1 VACRNR
7 LNNFLGHFGLDIKFE
22 TCGETGSKRA
32 LVRPRA
38 CAAMPSPKM
47 SGVPRG
53 PPPAADKPRD
63 AIYVAPP
70 PKPITEYLKSDLRPD
85 NWDSEILHGFCMGHM
100 GKQGYEDWK
109 ELKRLQQVD
118 RGENKTWSYKRSDTD
133 GFKGN
138 DSNYTAQ
145 QDTPYGAGGTVA
157 MAVMNGIG
165 TDPTRAGAAKS
176 LQRGRD
182 LTQVSKSELMAH
194 QEEEKQKHLSRYTN
208 SHWIQSAE
216 LASRSDEKSSKVD
229 VYQWPA
235 RDKRYT
241 PPTKF
246 VAQVEQFTRSRAPKD
261 VDNHLYTGA
270 VHKEA
275 ESEQEII
282 ARKFANNEITLDG
295 SMGHS
300 ATQALK
306 DEMDNLRR
314 SRSATWKDKAV
325 ASQSNSEVP
334 L

>member
-1 VACRNR
+1 
-7 LNNFLGHFGLDIKFE
+7 
-22 TCGETGSKRA
+22 
-32 LVRPRA
+32 
-38 CAAMPSPKM
+38 MPSPKM

-70 PKPITEYLKSDLRPD
+70 PTPITEYLKSDLRPD

-165 TDPTRAGAAKS
+165 TDPTRTGAAKS

-246 VAQVEQFTRSRAPKD
+246 VAQVEQPRHRCLHSVRHLVLRDPGFDLGVELPLCCAPVQGCEGVELVAARGGVETRRVGKVKDWITRAAEAD
-261 VDNHLYTGA
+261 ALMVRGQEAGA
-270 VHKEA
+270 PEA
-275 ESEQEII
+275 RVERIRGPGGAA
-282 ARKFANNEITLDG
+282 AREEHG
-295 SMGHS
+295 EGG
-300 ATQALK
+300 
-306 DEMDNLRR
+306 
-314 SRSATWKDKAV
+314 
-325 ASQSNSEVP
+325 
-334 L
+334 

>member
-1 VACRNR
+1 
-7 LNNFLGHFGLDIKFE
+7 
-22 TCGETGSKRA
+22 
-32 LVRPRA
+32 
-38 CAAMPSPKM
+38 
-47 SGVPRG
+47 
-53 PPPAADKPRD
+53 
-63 AIYVAPP
+63 
-70 PKPITEYLKSDLRPD
+70 
-85 NWDSEILHGFCMGHM
+85 
-100 GKQGYEDWK
+100 
-109 ELKRLQQVD
+109 
-118 RGENKTWSYKRSDTD
+118 
-133 GFKGN
+133 
-138 DSNYTAQ
+138 
-145 QDTPYGAGGTVA
+145 

-246 VAQVEQFTRSRAPKD
+246 VAQVEQFTRSRAPRD